1 MFFARR
7 RSKLF
12 MSKARVPRAT
22 RGTRPRGGESKRS
35 ADKYDL
41 WILIPVLCLMGIG
54 LVMVYSASTNL
65 AAHRLGD
72 NYFYLKRQA
81 FFACVGIVI
90 MLVAKNIPSR
100 IFSRL
105 TYPLLFGTACLMIM
119 VLIPGIGTKV
129 GGAARWFR
137 VGSFSIQPSE
147 FVKFALAVYLAY
159 SMSKKGPEM
168 AHFSTG
174 LVPHLLVAGVFMCLI
189 ILQPDLGTAV
199 IIGCWLVILL
209 FVGGVNPFQLAGV
222 LSLFAPVVFWLVLHA
237 DYRLKRW
244 WAFLHP
250 WKDPTGIGFQI
261 VHSFLAFGSGGVF
274 GMGLGNSKQKLFYLP
289 EPHTD
294 FVLSI
299 LGEEM
304 GFLGIG
310 ATIILFGVLIT
321 RGIKVALDARD
332 LYSSYL
338 ALGLTTFLGLQVLVN
353 MGVVMG
359 LLPTKGL
366 TLPLI
371 SYGGSSLIMT
381 FLSIGVLLNISS
393 QSC

>member
-1 MFFARR
+1 MTEGEQAR
-7 RSKLF
+7 
-12 MSKARVPRAT
+12 P
-22 RGTRPRGGESKRS
+22 
-35 ADKYDL
+35 KYDL
-41 WILIPVLCLMGIG
+41 WILIPVLCLMGMG
-54 LVMVYSASTNL
+54 LVIVYSASTNL

-72 NYFYLKRQA
+72 SYFYLKRQA
-81 FFACVGIVI
+81 LFACIGMII
-90 MLVAKNIPSR
+90 MVVAKNIPCR
-100 IFSRL
+100 LFSKL
-105 TYPLLFGTACLMIM
+105 TYPLLFVTACLMGT
-119 VLIPGIGTKV
+119 VLIPGIGTRV
-129 GGAARWFR
+129 GGAMRWFR
-137 VGSFSIQPSE
+137 LGNFSLQPSE
-147 FVKFALAVYLAY
+147 FAKFSLAVYLAY

-168 AHFSTG
+168 RRFSTG
-174 LVPHLLVAGVFMCLI
+174 LFPHLLVAGVFMGLI
-189 ILQPDLGTAV
+189 IFQPDLGTAV
-199 IIGCWLVILL
+199 IIGCWFVILL
-209 FVGGVNPFQLAGV
+209 FVGGVNPFQLVGI
-222 LSLFAPVVFWLVLHA
+222 LSLFAPVVLWLVWHA

-261 VHSFLAFGSGGVF
+261 VHSFLAFGSGGIF

-299 LGEEM
+299 VAEEM

-310 ATIILFGVLIT
+310 ITIILFGVLIT
-321 RGIKVALDARD
+321 RGVKVALDARD

-338 ALGLTTFLGLQVLVN
+338 ALGLTTFIGLQALVN

-393 QSC
+393 EY